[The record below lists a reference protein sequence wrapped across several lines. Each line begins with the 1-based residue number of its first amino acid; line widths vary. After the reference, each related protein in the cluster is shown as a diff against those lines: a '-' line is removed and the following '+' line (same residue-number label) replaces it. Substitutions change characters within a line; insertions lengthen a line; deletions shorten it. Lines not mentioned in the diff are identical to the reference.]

1 VLPGG
6 QYQDFPLPN
15 PVPGLCP
22 HKIVTGPDG
31 NLWFQFGDGLTIG
44 RLTPSGAY
52 NEFELTSGLAVHDI
66 AAAVDG
72 NLWATHSDF
81 VDGWVSRIT
90 PAGRITEFPLAAGS
104 VPRGIVA
111 GPDGNI
117 WFANAYSVGK
127 IVPGAPPPAALYTV
141 APCRVVDTRNATG
154 PLGGPALS
162 AGSARTFVIAG
173 HCGIPATAKA
183 ISANITVTVGT
194 TAGFLTLF
202 PSGSTRPGA
211 SSINFLAGQ
220 TRANNAVIQLGASGD
235 VNVFAGMPAGNA
247 THFIL
252 DLNGYFQ

>member
-1 VLPGG
+1 M
-6 QYQDFPLPN
+6 
-15 PVPGLCP
+15 
-22 HKIVTGPDG
+22 DG
-31 NLWFQFGDGLTIG
+31 NLWVTANDGVTPTIA
-44 RLTPSGAY
+44 RITPSGQ
-52 NEFELTSGLAVHDI
+52 
-66 AAAVDG
+66 
-72 NLWATHSDF
+72 
-81 VDGWVSRIT
+81 
-90 PAGRITEFPLAAGS
+90 ITEFPLDIAS
-104 VPRGIVA
+104 FPRGIAA

-117 WFANAYSVGK
+117 YFANGYTVGK
-127 IVPGAPPPAALYTV
+127 IVPGAPPPARLYTV

-154 PLGGPALS
+154 PLGGPGLN

-183 ISANITVTVGT
+183 ISANITVTLGT

-202 PSGSTRPGA
+202 PSGSTRPAA

-235 VNVFAGMPAGNA
+235 VNVFAGMAAGNA